1 MNVSYCIGELL
12 LIAGKCFPVNP
23 EIAREDLNTNY
34 PYETTAIDGY
44 RADDLQRTLYNSV
57 ELLRYLKSL
66 HPTIYVDHTTLYEGP
81 GPHIRIGGS
90 DDTH

>member
-1 MNVSYCIGELL
+1 MNVSDCIGELL

-23 EIAREDLNTNY
+23 EIARVDLNTNY
-34 PYETTAIDGY
+34 P
-44 RADDLQRTLYNSV
+44 
-57 ELLRYLKSL
+57 
-66 HPTIYVDHTTLYEGP
+66 YEGP